1 MTFPE
6 DGAMDGVSDHEK
18 GTAITDHWYEPRGA
32 WWTVC
37 KICGLA
43 EAAHLSTLSTH
54 AEGGAH
60 AHSDAT

>member
-1 MTFPE
+1 MAFPE

-18 GTAITDHWYEPRGA
+18 GTTVTDHPFRARGE

-37 KICGLA
+37 ETCGLA
-43 EAAHLSTLSTH
+43 RAAHSTTTH
-54 AEGGAH
+54 VEGGAH

>member
-1 MTFPE
+1 
-6 DGAMDGVSDHEK
+6 MDGVSDHEK
-18 GTAITDHWYEPRGA
+18 GTTVTDHPFRARGE

-37 KICGLA
+37 DTCGLA
-43 EAAHLSTLSTH
+43 RAAHATATTH